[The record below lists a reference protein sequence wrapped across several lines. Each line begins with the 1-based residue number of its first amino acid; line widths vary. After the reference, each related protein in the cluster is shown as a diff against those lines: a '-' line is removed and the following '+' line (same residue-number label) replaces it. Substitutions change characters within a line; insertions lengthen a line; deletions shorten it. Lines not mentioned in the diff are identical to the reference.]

1 MILVRKY
8 LVSQADLQEGT
19 ELRKKTYQKGRLELG
34 RQDEDEASA
43 RAYPWIGLRGHKRRG
58 RK

>member
-1 MILVRKY
+1 MRKY